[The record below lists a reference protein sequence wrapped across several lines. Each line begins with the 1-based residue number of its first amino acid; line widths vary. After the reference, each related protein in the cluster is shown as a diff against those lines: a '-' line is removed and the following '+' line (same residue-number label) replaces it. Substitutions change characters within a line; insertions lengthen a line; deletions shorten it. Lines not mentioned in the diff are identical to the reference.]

1 MPSRSKSSRRSGA
14 GSRRRG
20 AGSRSRSGSR
30 RSGAGSRRRRSRRS
44 GAGETG
50 SWWEHAH
57 TQWQKVPSRAGVG
70 KHAWDQWQKVP
81 EVKAPEGY
89 TLTQS
94 NIEYVR
100 KLRRDFVQ
108 HMLNSNPLI
117 VAGLS
122 LGAMSALVAILGIR
136 KYWPEIKPSFMRA
149 KANLPK
155 NGGRK
160 SVSKK
165 SKKPKSHRK

>member
-1 MPSRSKSSRRSGA
+1 MEVVVVAVEVVVVAVAVRVQVKLDRG
-14 GSRRRG
+14 GSTHILNG
-20 AGSRSRSGSR
+20 K
-30 RSGAGSRRRRSRRS
+30 
-44 GAGETG
+44 
-50 SWWEHAH
+50 
-57 TQWQKVPSRAGVG
+57 KVPSRADVG

-81 EVKAPEGY
+81 EVKDPEGY
-89 TLTQS
+89 TLTQA

-100 KLRRDFVQ
+100 KLRRDFMQ

-122 LGAMSALVAILGIR
+122 LGSMSALVAILGIR

-165 SKKPKSHRK
+165 SKKRKSHRK